1 MKLRNR
7 LLASFLI
14 IILVPVVT
22 GFILLGV
29 VANHEMKK
37 LRESY
42 GYTSQENKYSSTTIQ
57 LLSSATQDEF
67 LQLFEI
73 AQKTPEKLEDL
84 GFLNKF
90 NQQLLKQHS
99 HIDIVKNDLLI
110 YTGTQK
116 EEDKGYLL
124 PKYGCGQTNP
134 NSGYYQGGEKQILIK
149 QIDVSYDDGGFG
161 AVYIVSQVDLFL
173 PEVRALAIRI
183 IGVIL
188 MVLVLTGFAI
198 TLWIYRG
205 IINPV
210 KRLRMASEQIKQGNL
225 EYALNPQGDD
235 EMAEL
240 CKSFEEMRT
249 RLKEST
255 DQKMIQDQESKI
267 LISNIC
273 HDLKTPITA
282 IQGYVEGIM
291 DGVADTPQKQEKYL
305 KTIHSKANEMNTL
318 INELTLYS
326 KLDTNRAVYNFS
338 KLNVKAYFDDCIE
351 EIRTELEAQE
361 IGLGYNNSVDEG
373 TEIIADP
380 EQLRRVINN
389 IIGNAVKYMNNPK
402 RYIDF
407 RIKDVGDY
415 LQVEIEDSGKGIT
428 GKDLPYI
435 FERFYRADSS
445 RNETKGNGIG
455 LSIVKKIMDD
465 HGGKIWA
472 TSKVDVGTTM
482 YFVLRKYQEVP
493 NE

>member
-7 LLASFLI
+7 LLASFVI
-14 IILVPVVT
+14 IILVPVIV
-22 GFILLGV
+22 GSILLGLI
-29 VANHEMKK
+29 AKYEMKQLK
-37 LRESY
+37 KSY
-42 GYTSQENKYSSTTIQ
+42 GYESQENEYASTTIQ
-57 LLSSATQDEF
+57 LLSNSTQDEF
-67 LQLFEI
+67 LQLEKI
-73 AQKTPEKLEDL
+73 AEQTPEKISNLK
-84 GFLNKF
+84 FLSDY
-90 NQQLLKQHS
+90 NQQLQKQHA
-99 HIDIVKNDLLI
+99 HLDVVKNEKLI
-110 YTGTQK
+110 YTGVEK
-116 EEDKGYLL
+116 EEDKTYTL
-124 PKYGCGQTNP
+124 PQYGSGQTNP
-134 NSGYYQGGEKQILIK
+134 NAGYYQGGTKQILIK
-149 QIDVSYDDGGFG
+149 QIDISFDDGELGS
-161 AVYIVSQVDLFL
+161 VYIISQVDLFL
-173 PEVRALAIRI
+173 PEVKGLAAQIVGI
-183 IGVIL
+183 IL
-188 MVLVLTGFAI
+188 LVLVLTGLAV

-210 KRLRMASEQIKQGNL
+210 KKLRIASEQIKQGNL
-225 EYALNPQGDD
+225 EYALNAEGDD

-240 CKSFEEMRT
+240 CKSFEEMRI

-255 DQKMIQDQESKI
+255 DQKIVQDQESKI

-318 INELTLYS
+318 INELTVYS

-338 KLNVKAYFDDCIE
+338 KLNAKAYFDDCVE
-351 EIRTELEAQE
+351 EIRMELEAEE
-361 IGLGYNNSVDEG
+361 IGLGYFNEVEDK
-373 TEIIADP
+373 TEMIADP

-389 IIGNAVKYMNNPK
+389 IIGNAVKYMNRQPK
-402 RYIDF
+402 IINF
-407 RIKDVGDY
+407 RIRDVGDY
-415 LQVEIEDSGKGIT
+415 LQIEIEDSGKGIT

-455 LSIVKKIMDD
+455 LSIVKKIVDD

-472 TSKVDVGTTM
+472 TSKENIGTTM